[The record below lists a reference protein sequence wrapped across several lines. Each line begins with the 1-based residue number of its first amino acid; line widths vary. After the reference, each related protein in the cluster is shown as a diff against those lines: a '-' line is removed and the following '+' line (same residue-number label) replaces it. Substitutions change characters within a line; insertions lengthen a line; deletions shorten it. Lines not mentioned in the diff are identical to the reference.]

1 MTQRRKPIPK
11 SQAEISQNNI
21 TPHDAKHGKAIVNKN
36 RAYNR
41 SVKGDT
47 VKQFSVG
54 LKDVDETIVYY
65 YNNVIKPS
73 VIQNGT
79 KKNVPIIYGSP
90 ERWAAV
96 QKDGFLRDKNGK
108 VQYPIIMFKRASVTK
123 NRSLGNKLDAN
134 NPVNFGIFKKNY
146 SKKNVYD
153 RFSILTNRKP
163 VDEYY
168 GVIIPDYVDI
178 VYSCSIFTEYTE
190 QMNKIVESINFA
202 SDSYWGDPE
211 RFNFRASIDSFQTT
225 TEVTK
230 GEDRVVKTTF
240 DIKMSGYIIPD
251 SINTSIANMNKFY
264 SKSSVS
270 FGIEAEGIIESLTTA
285 TGTVPPVVNF
295 PTTTT
300 AIPAGGLL
308 GSEKDYLLLNTL
320 LDTNIHTHTIDNPN
334 NSITFTGV
342 SIATPPA
349 NFDAL
354 TIEDFTVYINGL
366 AIEPSAI
373 DSIVQNGSDVL
384 ITFNTAQLE
393 YSIVTGMEVLVRGKF
408 NID

>member
-11 SQAEISQNNI
+11 SQVEISQNNI
-21 TPHDAKHGKAIVNKN
+21 TPHDAKQGKAIVNKN

>member
-1 MTQRRKPIPK
+1 MPIHTQAIFKHI
-11 SQAEISQNNI
+11 ISQNTI
-21 TPHDAKHGKAIVNKN
+21 TPHDAKQGKAIVNKN

-320 LDTNIHTHTIDNPN
+320 LDTNIHTH
-334 NSITFTGV
+334 
-342 SIATPPA
+342 
-349 NFDAL
+349 
-354 TIEDFTVYINGL
+354 
-366 AIEPSAI
+366 
-373 DSIVQNGSDVL
+373 
-384 ITFNTAQLE
+384 
-393 YSIVTGMEVLVRGKF
+393 
-408 NID
+408 

>member
-1 MTQRRKPIPK
+1 
-11 SQAEISQNNI
+11 
-21 TPHDAKHGKAIVNKN
+21 
-36 RAYNR
+36 
-41 SVKGDT
+41 
-47 VKQFSVG
+47 
-54 LKDVDETIVYY
+54 
-65 YNNVIKPS
+65 
-73 VIQNGT
+73 
-79 KKNVPIIYGSP
+79 
-90 ERWAAV
+90 
-96 QKDGFLRDKNGK
+96 
-108 VQYPIIMFKRASVTK
+108 
-123 NRSLGNKLDAN
+123 
-134 NPVNFGIFKKNY
+134 
-146 SKKNVYD
+146 
-153 RFSILTNRKP
+153 
-163 VDEYY
+163 
-168 GVIIPDYVDI
+168 
-178 VYSCSIFTEYTE
+178 
-190 QMNKIVESINFA
+190 
-202 SDSYWGDPE
+202 
-211 RFNFRASIDSFQTT
+211 
-225 TEVTK
+225 
-230 GEDRVVKTTF
+230 
-240 DIKMSGYIIPD
+240 MSGYIIPD